1 MTGLST
7 ALVSAAALLAGTGGA
22 FAQLHPSGHE
32 AFGQVHFEV
41 SCNPG
46 AQEQFD
52 HALALLHSFFYPET
66 VKAFAKVAE
75 LDPNCGMAYWGLAQ
89 SYRANPLIAG
99 AALEDEAWAAVEKA
113 NAAGAA
119 TEREAAYIDAVEIL
133 FRDYDTVP
141 YSKRIQRYAQ
151 AMEALALRWQDD
163 REAQIFHALAL
174 NEAADLADKTLAN
187 QRKAGEILEKALEEQ
202 PDHPGIAHYLIHTYD
217 YPELAERGLPAARL
231 YAQLAPDSPHAKH
244 MPSHIFSM
252 LGMWDEL
259 ETADEAAATA
269 WFDYQNA
276 NFEGAVTSGELHS
289 LDFLTYAYLQQA
301 QDAKAAQALDRR
313 NAITK
318 FASPRRITADTAYAA
333 IPMRYAIERGRWGE
347 AAALAPVKSEFPPAQ
362 AISHFGRAL
371 GAARSGHP
379 EQAEADIAEL
389 RALQKALADKGD
401 AYWAGQVEVQHG
413 AATAW
418 AMFADGE
425 VEEALNSMRAA
436 ADLEDASKK
445 HIAMEN
451 RLIPMRELL
460 GDMLLQAGIADEALV
475 QYEAS
480 LTQAPNRFRS
490 YYGAAKAAAAAAE
503 PDIAKAWFAR
513 LAELASRGEEGRPE
527 LTEARQAIKKS

>member
-22 FAQLHPSGHE
+22 FAQLHSNGHE
-32 AFGQVHFEV
+32 GFGQVHFEV

-113 NAAGAA
+113 DATGAA

-141 YSKRIQRYAQ
+141 YSKRIQSYAQ

-163 REAQIFHALAL
+163 REAQIFYALAL

-217 YPELAERGLPAARL
+217 YPELAERGLSAARL

-333 IPMRYAIERGRWGE
+333 IPMRYAIEGGGGKRR
-347 AAALAPVKSEFPPAQ
+347 P
-362 AISHFGRAL
+362 
-371 GAARSGHP
+371 RS
-379 EQAEADIAEL
+379 
-389 RALQKALADKGD
+389 
-401 AYWAGQVEVQHG
+401 
-413 AATAW
+413 
-418 AMFADGE
+418 
-425 VEEALNSMRAA
+425 
-436 ADLEDASKK
+436 
-445 HIAMEN
+445 
-451 RLIPMRELL
+451 
-460 GDMLLQAGIADEALV
+460 
-475 QYEAS
+475 
-480 LTQAPNRFRS
+480 
-490 YYGAAKAAAAAAE
+490 
-503 PDIAKAWFAR
+503 
-513 LAELASRGEEGRPE
+513 RP
-527 LTEARQAIKKS
+527 